1 MKDSAQAVTH
11 LSGRNFAVLVFVEGI
26 KHDITTQPLFAGDE
40 PIPVKVVTLK
50 NVRAGDTDFCS
61 GFQLGQPLG
70 YELF

>member
-1 MKDSAQAVTH
+1 MKNSAQAVAH
-11 LSGRNFAVLVFVEGI
+11 LGGINFAVIVFVERI
-26 KHDITTQPLFAGDE
+26 KDGITTQPLFAGDE